1 MARIFG
7 APIQTKLTINDP
19 GDKYEKEAD
28 QVASQVVDQIN
39 SPAAE
44 SQSVQRMDGMEEEEL
59 MAKSL
64 PGIQRMDGMEEEELM
79 AKSLPGIQRM
89 DGMEEEELMAKRL
102 PGLQRDGNGAVAAS
116 DDLESSIQQA
126 RGGGQPLNDSI
137 RQPMEQAFGADFS
150 GVKIHTDSTS
160 DQLNQSVQAKAFTT
174 GQDVFFRGGE
184 YNPGSKGGQEL
195 LAHELTHVI
204 HQNGDKVQKKKRE

>member
-39 SPAAE
+39 SSAAE

-64 PGIQRMDGMEEEELM
+64 PGTQRMD
-79 AKSLPGIQRM
+79 
-89 DGMEEEELMAKRL
+89 DMEEEELMAKRL